1 MSLVAFELSWDE
13 GRKLLRV
20 RSSFYTLSDT
30 EATVITEKRGQ
41 NPINP
46 LIVSFFMATKAIK
59 HFRLRELA
67 RAPPL
72 PPVPQPTSTTSPGFP
87 FDLAKFELSQPT
99 RVAPES
105 STNNFLKRANPFIP
119 TKNPQTGRWAPPKYS
134 LRQQADLIKKARASG
149 TLALLPPAPKTYA
162 AHLAAISFAK
172 AQPASK
178 KPLVQAG
185 AETQLGT
192 NTNGSEGRWSQ
203 PIEWVGEV
211 KEHKVPGAEV
221 GNRLYAGKKRMFKGH
236 KWERVAEKKS
246 LKRRMLM
253 RDMAKRIQ
261 RYKQASI
268 FFSPCTV
275 SLQFLSRS
283 ITRGDDR
290 TRSSL
295 PRSRAGS
302 FHSKHHVCC
311 TTNCIGTLCIVLPVS
326 CLVTA
331 LLCVPQ
337 IPIINSASRVNSPVT
352 GSMYRFKQFSC

>member
-1 MSLVAFELSWDE
+1 
-13 GRKLLRV
+13 
-20 RSSFYTLSDT
+20 
-30 EATVITEKRGQ
+30 
-41 NPINP
+41 
-46 LIVSFFMATKAIK
+46 MATKAIK

-67 RAPPL
+67 RAPPP
-72 PPVPQPTSTTSPGFP
+72 PPVPKPTPTTSPSSP
-87 FDLAKFELSQPT
+87 FDLAKFEFSQPT

-105 STNNFLKRANPFIP
+105 STNNFLKRGNPFIP

-149 TLALLPPAPKTYA
+149 TLALLPPAPKTHA

-192 NTNGSEGRWSQ
+192 NTSGSEERWSQ

-211 KEHKVPGAEV
+211 KERKVPGAEV

-236 KWERVAEKKS
+236 KWERVAEKTA

-261 RYKQASI
+261 RYKQYHKRRRPNPLKPSKK
-268 FFSPCTV
+268 
-275 SLQFLSRS
+275 
-283 ITRGDDR
+283 
-290 TRSSL
+290 SSGKL
-295 PRSRAGS
+295 P
-302 FHSKHHVCC
+302 F
-311 TTNCIGTLCIVLPVS
+311 
-326 CLVTA
+326 
-331 LLCVPQ
+331 
-337 IPIINSASRVNSPVT
+337 
-352 GSMYRFKQFSC
+352 